1 MANRASLNIRNI
13 HGLVNI
19 DKFDNVKQSTKNILK
34 VK

>member
-19 DKFDNVKQSTKNILK
+19 NYLESEIMLASFVIS
-34 VK
+34 